1 MAEYFT
7 ARGLPVPLELRRPA
21 FTDWR
26 KWASFAV
33 ALLVLWIGVT
43 LLEID
48 TSRANPDY
56 AFTQVLRLVKFDF
69 SIMAPTNEFER
80 FTHFEVVDREVLGLT
95 VPIPT
100 PVIGD
105 TAGDQMI
112 STIFLGLVASVIAV
126 VVALPLSFLGAR
138 NIMAGNPVSLAVY
151 GIVRVLFTIIR
162 SIDVLIVVIV
172 MTIFFGLGSAAGVF
186 GLAFHNIG
194 VLGKLYSEAVEGIDP
209 GPGEAITATGASRVQ
224 VVWTA
229 VLPQIINP
237 FISFSIYRLDA
248 NVRLAPILGF
258 VGGGGIGQ
266 RLFQSINLL
275 EYEKAG
281 LIVFLIVVTVAAMDF
296 ISAQV
301 RRRLV

>member
-1 MAEYFT
+1 MAEYF
-7 ARGLPVPLELRRPA
+7 ASRGLPVPQELRGTPL
-21 FTDWR
+21 TDWR
-26 KWASFAV
+26 KWLGAAIVLAILYVGV
-33 ALLVLWIGVT
+33 ALLDIAV
-43 LLEID
+43 
-48 TSRANPDY
+48 SRSNPEY
-56 AFTQVLRLVKFDF
+56 AFTQVARLLRFDF
-69 SIMAPTNEFER
+69 SIMTPQNEFET
-80 FTHFEVVDREVLGLT
+80 FW
-95 VPIPT
+95 
-100 PVIGD
+100 D
-105 TAGDQMI
+105 TAGGLMI
-112 STIFLGLVASVIAV
+112 VTIFLGIVASAIAV

-138 NIMAGNPVSLAVY
+138 NIMAGNPATVAIY
-151 GIVRVLFTIIR
+151 GAVRVIFTIIR
-162 SIDVLIVVIV
+162 SFDVLIVVIV

-186 GLAFHNIG
+186 GLAFHNVG

-229 VLPQIINP
+229 VLPQIVNP

-266 RLFQSINLL
+266 MLFQSVNLL

-296 ISAQV
+296 GSAQV